1 MSVASP
7 FHGLSAFPPTPA
19 DRDGRVDTEALCR
32 LLERLCDAG
41 VASVGLLG
49 STGIY
54 AFLTREER
62 RRAVQAAVEFVRG
75 RVPIVVG
82 VGALRTDHAQA
93 LARDAEA
100 AGADALLLAPV
111 SYTPITQDE
120 AYQHFLAVT
129 QAAKLPLCIYN
140 NPGTTHF
147 TFSWELLQRLSDIE
161 TIKAVKMPLPVDG
174 DLAGELAALHERTK
188 LVIGYSGD
196 WGAAEAL
203 LSGADAWYS
212 VIGGLLP
219 RVAVAL
225 TKAATAGEDG
235 EVRRLDGLLEPLWQ
249 TFKAFGSL
257 RVIYTLID
265 LLSLAR
271 AELPRPLLPLGPM
284 DRQRVLEAVEPLIA
298 LESEWK
304 AYSLL

>member
-1 MSVASP
+1 MSVTSP

-19 DRDGRVDTEALCR
+19 NREGRVDTEALGR

-41 VASVGLLG
+41 VASIGLLG

-62 RRAVQAAVEFVRG
+62 RRAVEAAVECVRG
-75 RVPIVVG
+75 RIPLIVG
-82 VGALRTDHAQA
+82 VGALRTDHARS

-111 SYTPITQDE
+111 SYTPLTQDE
-120 AYQHFLAVT
+120 AYEHFLAVT
-129 QAAKLPLCIYN
+129 EAANLPLCIYN

-147 TFSWELLQRLSDIE
+147 TFGRDLLQRLSDIE
-161 TIKAVKMPLPVDG
+161 TIRAVKMPLPADG
-174 DLAGELAALHERTK
+174 DFAGELAALREKTRFA
-188 LVIGYSGD
+188 IGYSGD

-219 RVAVAL
+219 RVALAL
-225 TKAATAGEDG
+225 TKAAIAGKGG
-235 EVRRLDGLLEPLWQ
+235 EAHRLDGLLEPLWK

-257 RVIYTLID
+257 RVVYTLVD
-265 LLSLAR
+265 LLSLAG

-284 DRQRVLEAVEPLIA
+284 DRQRVLDAVEPLIA
-298 LESEWK
+298 LESELK
-304 AYSLL
+304 RQSLL